1 MLAQVYMPTDNM
13 TEDQWL
19 EARRAGIGGSDAAAI
34 AGLSKWKTPMSV
46 YLDKLGQAP
55 QEHITSEAAYW
66 GHIHEETVA
75 REFSKRTGK
84 KVRRRKAI
92 LQHPDYP
99 FMLANVDRLVV
110 GERAGLECKT
120 ASEYLK
126 SEWDGEEVP
135 DAYLVQ
141 CQHYMAVTGLSAWW
155 IAVLI
160 GGNKFIYKKVERDE
174 ELIAY
179 LIKIEQD
186 FWKNHIENEIPP
198 MFDGSEASAELLTH
212 MYPVGFEDETE
223 LPLAANKLIE
233 QYKSAKAEEKEAKER
248 LKEAE
253 NQLKGMLGEYEVGNA
268 EKALVTWKTVT
279 TKRFDTNAFAAEHP
293 ELFEKF
299 NKVSTHRRFNVKE
312 IKDNG

>member
-13 TEDQWL
+13 TEEQWL

-46 YLDKLGQAP
+46 YLDKLGQTP
-55 QEHITSEAAYW
+55 HEHETSEAAYW

-99 FMLANVDRLVV
+99 FMLANVDRLIV

-126 SEWDGEEVP
+126 DDWGGEEVP

-141 CQHYMAVTGLSAWW
+141 CQHYMAVTGLKAWW

-160 GGNKFIYKKVERDE
+160 GGNKFVYKKVERDE

-179 LIKIEQD
+179 LIQIEED
-186 FWKNHIENEIPP
+186 FWKNHVENEIPP

-212 MYPVGFEDETE
+212 MYPVGFEDEKD

-233 QYKSAKAEEKEAKER
+233 EYKSAKAAEKEVKER

-253 NQLKGMLGEYEVGNA
+253 NQLKGMLGEYETGNT
-268 EKALVTWKTVT
+268 EKARVTWKTVNAN
-279 TKRFDTNAFAAEHP
+279 RFDSKAFATEHP
-293 ELFEKF
+293 DLFEKF
-299 NKVSTHRRFNVKE
+299 NKVSTHRRFQVKE
-312 IKDNG
+312 IKNNG